1 MNFPVTGYVVMMHS
15 QDVGTFAPS
24 FSSMDEA
31 EEFSNAMRL
40 VTDGVA
46 ISEPVPIVA
55 TQSIKVKSWVDQWR
69 LGKSNHLE
77 LPDSSIGRWLCPNLI
92 TIKKAVLSYG

>member
-1 MNFPVTGYVVMMHS
+1 MKLPVTGYVVMMHS
-15 QDVGTFAPS
+15 QDVGTFAPT
-24 FSSMDEA
+24 FQTIDEA

-55 TQSIKVKSWVDQWR
+55 TQSIKVKSWVE
-69 LGKSNHLE
+69 H
-77 LPDSSIGRWLCPNLI
+77 
-92 TIKKAVLSYG
+92 

>member
-55 TQSIKVKSWVDQWR
+55 TQSIKVKSWAD
-69 LGKSNHLE
+69 H
-77 LPDSSIGRWLCPNLI
+77 
-92 TIKKAVLSYG
+92 Y